1 MLTLEELNEQVN
13 ELKNL
18 VKVLQETSN
27 NVYVIL
33 CNRRKDKE
41 LLPAYISS
49 EGYKTYDEAVN
60 WILSREDKPEP
71 MLKDCNCWSF
81 RSESHYYEIKEIK
94 IKENYER

>member
-49 EGYKTYDEAVN
+49 ELDFK
-60 WILSREDKPEP
+60 
-71 MLKDCNCWSF
+71 
-81 RSESHYYEIKEIK
+81 
-94 IKENYER
+94 